1 MGIVRQKKKLDQQ
14 IHQIFRVIHK
24 RKILNQL
31 ELLKELQEAIR
42 KERYYT
48 RQIEDLREERQQKIE
63 QFKKDIMQLRTNLD
77 RIDLEVKFVNQET
90 NQETYFQFR

>member
-1 MGIVRQKKKLDQQ
+1 MHKKDYL

-24 RKILNQL
+24 RKILDRL
-31 ELLKELQEAIR
+31 ELLKELQQAIR

-48 RQIEDLREERQQKIE
+48 RQIEDLREEKLQKIE

-77 RIDLEVKFVNQET
+77 RIETEVKFVN
-90 NQETYFQFR
+90 

>member
-1 MGIVRQKKKLDQQ
+1 L
-14 IHQIFRVIHK
+14 H
-24 RKILNQL
+24 
-31 ELLKELQEAIR
+31 EAIR

-77 RIDLEVKFVNQET
+77 RIDLEVEFVN
-90 NQETYFQFR
+90 